1 MADSKPIDG
10 DAARLLKALGDNTEG
25 AGHAQFTPGPSAAR
39 RAVLGLG
46 YGALIATNV
55 ASGFGVFGPDNATV
69 SNAYPTAIT
78 PSGYAF
84 AIWGIIFMLEGAGV
98 VYLICPAGT
107 GSVRAITFDAI
118 WSRWVA
124 MWTMQNLWQLVFA
137 RTPLVPNPSYISLGR
152 VFLPCSVLLLSA
164 WGAGLISC
172 RSLQAQLVR
181 SHAAGL
187 LVALPSGINTGW
199 LSGASC
205 IGVALVGQC
214 VAGSPEAL
222 NATGVPLIL
231 ASTATAGG
239 LLALQQWGAGYT
251 GLGYAGAVAWALR
264 AVAINTANP
273 VSTPEVRSTAL
284 VGACL
289 IGAGAA
295 ASVLWRLWKSARPS
309 TPAHQ

>member
-1 MADSKPIDG
+1 MADSKPLHD
-10 DAARLLKALGDNTEG
+10 DAARLLRALDNTEG
-25 AGHAQFTPGPSAAR
+25 ADHAQFTPGPSAAR

-55 ASGFGVFGPDNATV
+55 ASGLGVFGPNNATV

-84 AIWGIIFMLEGAGV
+84 AIWGIIFLLEGAGV

-107 GSVRAITFDAI
+107 GSVRAITFDAV

-124 MWTMQNLWQLVFA
+124 MWTAQNLWQLVFA
-137 RTPLVPNPSYISLGR
+137 HTPLVPNPSYISLGR
-152 VFLPCSVLLLSA
+152 VFLPCSVLLVSA
-164 WGAGLISC
+164 WAAGLSSC
-172 RSLQAQLVR
+172 RRLQAQQVR

-199 LSGASC
+199 LSAASC

-214 VAGSPEAL
+214 VAGSPGAL
-222 NATGVPLIL
+222 NATGVPLLL
-231 ASTATAGG
+231 AGAATAGG

-284 VGACL
+284 AGACL
-289 IGAGAA
+289 IGAGAG
-295 ASVLWRLWKSARPS
+295 ASLIWRLCKSGRPS
-309 TPAHQ
+309 SAAQQ